1 MSRVIAGSARGRRLV
16 MPPGDGT
23 RPTAARAREGL
34 FSTLTALFGEIDGC
48 AFLDLYAGSGAV
60 GLEAASRGAARVLL
74 VEQAPEA
81 LRAMAANMDTLGLA
95 GVERRTDDVMRVVAQ
110 PAGAGFDLVFIDP
123 PYSEPVADL
132 LTSLASGGWL
142 AADAIVCVERAT
154 RDRAAPWPAGYE
166 ALRSR
171 KYGEGTLWYGRA
183 S

>member
-16 MPPGDGT
+16 MPAGEST

-34 FSTLTALFGEIDGC
+34 FSTLAALAGDVEGR

-60 GLEAASRGAARVLL
+60 GLEAASRGAAPVLL
-74 VEQAPEA
+74 VERAPEA
-81 LRAMAANMDTLGLA
+81 LRAMAANMDALGLPD
-95 GVERRTDDVMRVVAQ
+95 VQRRAEDVARVLAQ
-110 PAGAGFDLVFIDP
+110 PAPLGFDLVFLDP
-123 PYSEPVADL
+123 PYSRPVADD
-132 LTSLASGGWL
+132 LARLAAGGWL

-154 RDRAAPWPAGYE
+154 REKAPPWPAGYE
-166 ALRSR
+166 ALRAR